1 MASEI
6 QVYGAD
12 WCGVTFR
19 VREYLMNARLSYDF
33 LNIEQD
39 AEARQFVLAMTGSG
53 LRFPVVVVEDHIV
66 VDPTIAE
73 LQRVLES
80 RAILAERPRSPRR
93 PT

>member
-19 VREYLMNARLSYDF
+19 VREYLMHARLSYDF

-39 AEARQFVLAMTGSG
+39 PEARQFVLATTDGR

-73 LQRVLES
+73 LQRELES
-80 RAILAERPRSPRR
+80 REILAERSR
-93 PT
+93 

>member
-12 WCGVTFR
+12 WCRVTFR

-33 LNIEQD
+33 FNIDQD
-39 AEARQFVLAMTGSG
+39 AEARQFVLAMTDGR
-53 LRFPVVVVEDHIV
+53 LRFPVVVVEDQIV
-66 VDPTIAE
+66 VDPTIGE

-80 RAILAERPRSPRR
+80 SAMLAERS
-93 PT
+93 

>member
-19 VREYLMNARLSYDF
+19 VREYLLKARLSYDF
-33 LNIEQD
+33 LDIEQD
-39 AEARQFVLAMTGSG
+39 EEARQFVLATTNGR
-53 LRFPVVVVEDHIV
+53 LRFPVVVIEDHIV

-80 RAILAERPRSPRR
+80 RAILAERVRSSRR